1 MKRKEIL
8 TVVIV
13 LTIAIGAIAFSGQM
27 QSAKQSTNSVTTTS
41 TGNPQIPTSVLYDQM
56 FRIIISFR
64 RRATIQKLKGE
75 RITLMKTYFKEEAQL
90 TDQENEILEQVATE
104 FIVAVQPIDDRAA
117 ELIAQGR
124 QAFPDNIVPYGQIVP
139 PPPEEL
145 TSLQVKRNELALKYR
160 NQLSELL
167 GSHSFSKI
175 DDFVQGNFASN
186 FQTVPLSAGPPRQ

>member
-27 QSAKQSTNSVTTTS
+27 QSAKQSITTTTTTS
-41 TGNPQIPTSVLYDQM
+41 NGNPQIPTSVLYDQM

-75 RITLMKTYFKEEAQL
+75 RITLMKTYFKEEANL
-90 TDQENEILEQVATE
+90 TDQENEILEQVATD
-104 FIVAVQPIDDRAA
+104 FIVAAQPIDDRAG

-124 QAFPDNIVPYGQIVP
+124 SAFPDNIVPNGQIVP
-139 PPPEEL
+139 PPPKEL
-145 TSLQVKRNELALKYR
+145 GVLQADRNELAMKHR
-160 NQLSELL
+160 DKLSELL
-167 GSHSFSKI
+167 GSDSFSKL
-175 DDFVQGNFASN
+175 DNFVQGNFASK
-186 FQTVPLSAGPPRQ
+186 FQTVPLSAGPPQR